1 MISTISFTTQGNSL
15 GAVKDVVAMGQLEI
29 SPHPL
34 GGEGL
39 VQGTPCA
46 VGVHS
51 SEGWVSWEDPDWIPP
66 NLSIPMVA
74 SWLRLGPALGWNSYS
89 KAWAPSI
96 SPSQNKAHFNPF
108 FLHAPDKA
116 MPTGWTHHHSQPWAP
131 PAQVG
136 YPWQGRAPGLP
147 KTPEHCMCAAS
158 MCAGF
163 QGNRSLYMCVT

>member
-1 MISTISFTTQGNSL
+1 
-15 GAVKDVVAMGQLEI
+15 MGQWEI

-74 SWLRLGPALGWNSYS
+74 SWLGLGPVLGWNSYS

-116 MPTGWTHHHSQPWAP
+116 MPTGWTQHHNHPWAP

-136 YPWQGRAPGLP
+136 YPWQGRENARALHVCCFHVRWFPRKPLALHVCHL
-147 KTPEHCMCAAS
+147 TPYLLS
-158 MCAGF
+158 FG
-163 QGNRSLYMCVT
+163 